1 MRTHGA
7 AASVVL
13 YSAGALSAFNALAS
27 AYAERFPVILI
38 SGSPNITELADG
50 VARRIYRVSGDSMNG
65 ITDSL
70 RAEGV
75 RREET
80 AAFAA
85 GAEAHLTSTLA
96 VCAESRGPGNLHLIK
111 RTRRQK
117 VSIWRE
123 SLSSADQTK
132 TLVATKKG
140 KTRWPRLR

>member
-1 MRTHGA
+1 
-7 AASVVL
+7 
-13 YSAGALSAFNALAS
+13 
-27 AYAERFPVILI
+27 VILI
-38 SGSPNITELADG
+38 SGSPNRTDIADA
-50 VARRIYRVSGDSMNG
+50 VAGRIYGVSGDSMNG

-70 RAEGV
+70 RPEGV
-75 RREET
+75 RREDT

-85 GAEAHLTSTLA
+85 EAEAHLTSTLA
-96 VCAESRGPGNLHLIK
+96 VCAESRGPGNLHSIK

-117 VSIWRE
+117 VSFWRE